1 MKKHLTKL
9 KYIVIATLISL
20 TSCVSDDLPDVGDL
34 IDITAPTPFYNITDI
49 STSEFDCNDMQLS
62 VDYDINFQAGSNLA
76 VNGTQ
81 YQWSVEPA
89 EGVSFINKDIPI
101 IERLIDGELAATI
114 ALQQQI
120 EALELRIPCE
130 ENPDRITLFNAQ
142 IASLEQALADEQA
155 SISMETVANVAALE
169 AQMAMLPAATL
180 QDQELIFSFPSPGEY
195 LVGLTVTDNLGKSE
209 STQRTITVLQ
219 AVPTIPVPEIAEASF
234 EDNSI
239 FDGSGDGRDSWRTPS
254 NDAWSPVGAGTTVI
268 QINTTSVEGRLPDGF
283 QSAKF
288 PADGTRVAYQEIAVT
303 PGAEYVLTYFSEF
316 QEETFGDITVS
327 ILDPATSTFTEAQ
340 MEANIIA
347 SRTDNNVG
355 RVADVFR
362 QQAIPFEAGDNDS
375 VIIFV
380 TNSGVESRLDAFA
393 ITVQQ

>member
-1 MKKHLTKL
+1 MKKRFIKKRYL
-9 KYIVIATLISL
+9 IVISSVFF
-20 TSCVSDDLPDVGDL
+20 TSCVSDDLPDIGDS
-34 IDITAPTPFYNITDI
+34 IDLTAPTPFYNITDI
-49 STSEFDCNDMQLS
+49 TTSQFDCNDMELS
-62 VDYDINFQAGSNLA
+62 VDYNINFQAGSNLA

-81 YQWSVEPA
+81 YEWSVEPF
-89 EGVSFINKDIPI
+89 EGVTLLNKDIPI
-101 IERLIDGELAATI
+101 IERSIDGELASVI
-114 ALQQQI
+114 AIEEQI

-130 ENPDRITLFNAQ
+130 ENADRISSFEAQ
-142 IASLEQALADEQA
+142 ITSLEQALVDAEA
-155 SISMETVANVAALE
+155 SISEESRAIVADLE
-169 AQMAMLPAATL
+169 AQITMLPAATL
-180 QDQELIFSFPSPGEY
+180 QDRELIFSFPGPGDY
-195 LVGLTVTDNLGKSE
+195 LVSLTVTDNLGKSE
-209 STQRTITVLQ
+209 STERTISVIP

-254 NDAWSPVGAGTTVI
+254 NDDWSPVGAGTTVI

-288 PADGTRVAYQEIAVT
+288 PADGTRVAYQEIDVT

-316 QEETFGDITVS
+316 QEESFGDITVS
-327 ILDPATSTFTEAQ
+327 ILNPETSTFTEAQ
-340 MEANIIA
+340 MAANIIA

-362 QQAIPFEAGDNDS
+362 QHAIPFEAGDNES
-375 VIIFV
+375 IIIFV